1 MNLSLSSSNPGE
13 FPSTSERK
21 NRIEKQ
27 KVLGTSSQFV
37 PDGFDGWL
45 QFQFPDAGLMVTPGD
60 TCIIA
65 LEDTGETTFGWRYAD
80 GTYPSGNAIMLRTD
94 EPSYDFFFRINR

>member
-1 MNLSLSSSNPGE
+1 MTVDVSILTGNPGRGDDTITLKILSAE
-13 FPSTSERK
+13 
-21 NRIEKQ
+21 Q

-65 LEDTGETTFGWRYAD
+65 LEDTGKTTFG
-80 GTYPSGNAIMLRTD
+80 
-94 EPSYDFFFRINR
+94 